1 MDLENADQ
9 LSLVTRYA
17 GVGYNL
23 IRGSPDGEFRT
34 GGVDPGIKIT
44 RHIFGFTYDEGKMGN
59 YMQESMDVP
68 DQVNFQ
74 AFASCS
80 SSKTESVY
88 SGSKSYQ
95 SNLAVGVEAD
105 GKSVRYY
112 NCRESNACNT

>member
-1 MDLENADQ
+1 MDADQ

-23 IRGSPDGEFRT
+23 IRGSPDGEFST

-59 YMQESMDVP
+59 YLQESMDVP
-68 DQVNFQ
+68 DQVIFH

-80 SSKTESVY
+80 SSRTENVY
-88 SGSKSYQ
+88 SGSQSYQ
-95 SNLAVGVEAD
+95 SGLAVSVEAE
-105 GKSVRYY
+105 GKS
-112 NCRESNACNT
+112 S